1 MNTIEKDGKEY
12 IAISPNGLR
21 NAMDYVKD
29 KPELKGLLDA
39 LLESKDSECEPKDVT
54 ERIKTFEDA
63 CNELGEYNKLVNE
76 YRYVESTNISKDLAA
91 YLKLRII
98 CAALNEGWEPQ
109 FTKDEYRYYP
119 YFVLYTEEEVERMD
133 EETKQELGLFGGDA
147 AYGARCGF
155 VAAPATYDFGD
166 AYAYCG
172 SRLCLSTRELAV
184 YCGRQFI
191 DLWKDYYIET
201 AK

>member
-1 MNTIEKDGKEY
+1 MEVIEKDGKEY
-12 IAISPNGLR
+12 IAISQNGLR
-21 NAMDYVKD
+21 NAMYYVKD
-29 KPELKGLLDA
+29 KHELKGLLDA

-133 EETKQELGLFGGDA
+133 EETKQELGLFGGCA
-147 AYGARCGF
+147 RRRRCGF
-155 VAAPATYDFGD
+155 VAADASDAFGYAN
-166 AYAYCG
+166 AYLG
-172 SRLCLSTRELAV
+172 SRLCLSTRELAE
-184 YCGRQFI
+184 YCGKQFI
-191 DLWKDYYIET
+191 ALWADFYLIRK
-201 AK
+201 

>member
-1 MNTIEKDGKEY
+1 MEVIEKDGKEY

-21 NAMDYVKD
+21 NAMYYVKD

-63 CNELGEYNKLVNE
+63 YNELGINHKFVVEYNDCKDSV
-76 YRYVESTNISKDLAA
+76 SKDLKA
-91 YLKLRII
+91 YLKLRIV
-98 CAALNEGWEPQ
+98 CAALNEEWEPT
-109 FTKDEYRYYP
+109 FAGDEYRYYP

-133 EETKQELGLFGGDA
+133 DKTKNKLGLFGGDA
-147 AYGARCGF
+147 SDGARCGF
-155 VAAPATYDFGD
+155 VAASASNAFGSARADF
-166 AYAYCG
+166 G
-172 SRLCLSTRELAV
+172 SRLCFRTRELAV
-184 YCGRQFI
+184 YCGKQFI

>member
-1 MNTIEKDGKEY
+1 MEVIEKDGKEY
-12 IAISPNGLR
+12 IAISQNGLR
-21 NAMDYVKD
+21 NAMYYVKD
-29 KPELKGLLDA
+29 KHELKGLLDA
-39 LLESKDSECEPKDVT
+39 LLESKECECKPKDVT

-133 EETKQELGLFGGDA
+133 EETKQELGLFGGCA
-147 AYGARCGF
+147 RRRRCGF
-155 VAAPATYDFGD
+155 VAADASDAFGYAN
-166 AYAYCG
+166 AYLG
-172 SRLCLSTRELAV
+172 SRLCLSTRELAE
-184 YCGRQFI
+184 YCGKQFI
-191 DLWKDYYIET
+191 ALWADFYLIRK
-201 AK
+201 

>member
-1 MNTIEKDGKEY
+1 MEVIEKDGKEY
-12 IAISPNGLR
+12 IAISQNGLR
-21 NAMDYVKD
+21 NAMYYVKD

-109 FTKDEYRYYP
+109 FTNDEYRYYP
-119 YFVLYTEEEVERMD
+119 YLVLYTKEEVENMD
-133 EETKQELGLFGGDA
+133 ENTKKGLGLIGGSA
-147 AYGARCGF
+147 NYGARCGF
-155 VAAPATYDFGD
+155 VAAPAGSAFG
-166 AYAYCG
+166 YAAALFG
-172 SRLCLSTRELAV
+172 SRLALKTRELAE
-184 YCGRQFI
+184 YCGKQFI
-191 DLWKDYYIET
+191 ALWADFYLIRK
-201 AK
+201 

>member
-1 MNTIEKDGKEY
+1 MEVIEKDGKEY
-12 IAISPNGLR
+12 IAISQNGLR
-21 NAMDYVKD
+21 NAMYYVKD

-119 YFVLYTEEEVERMD
+119 YFVLYTEEEVEKMD
-133 EETKQELGLFGGDA
+133 EETKNELRFFGGSA
-147 AYGARCGF
+147 GNGARCGF
-155 VAAPATYDFGD
+155 VSASAFDDFG
-166 AYAYCG
+166 YANADYG
-172 SRLCLSTRELAV
+172 SRLCLRTPELAV

-191 DLWKDYYIET
+191 DLWADFYLIRG
-201 AK
+201 

>member
-12 IAISPNGLR
+12 IAISQNGLR
-21 NAMDYVKD
+21 NAMDYV
-29 KPELKGLLDA
+29 
-39 LLESKDSECEPKDVT
+39 KDSECEPKDVT

-63 CNELGEYNKLVNE
+63 YNELGDEHPFVCAYDALITHEELDDQEDIV
-76 YRYVESTNISKDLAA
+76 A

-98 CAALNEGWEPQ
+98 CAALNEGWEPR
-109 FTKDEYRYYP
+109 FTKNEYRYYT
-119 YFVLYTEEEVERMD
+119 YFMLYSEKDVEGMD
-133 EETKQELGLFGGDA
+133 DKTKNELGLFGCT
-147 AYGARCGF
+147 AYYGPCCGF
-155 VAAPATYDFGD
+155 VAAYALSGSGGANATV
-166 AYAYCG
+166 G
-172 SRLCLSTRELAV
+172 SRLCLRTRELAV

>member
-1 MNTIEKDGKEY
+1 MEKNCK
-12 IAISPNGLR
+12 ISLNGLR
-21 NAMDYVKD
+21 NAMRYVED

-39 LLESKDSECEPKDVT
+39 LFESGKSKDVT

-109 FTKDEYRYYP
+109 FTDDEYRYYP
-119 YFVLYTEEEVERMD
+119 YLLLYKKEEVENMD
-133 EETKQELGLFGGDA
+133 ENTKKRLGLFGGAANLGSSCGPVA
-147 AYGARCGF
+147 AYAHSDFGGAR
-155 VAAPATYDFGD
+155 ADI
-166 AYAYCG
+166 G
-172 SRLCLSTRELAV
+172 SRLCLRTRELAE

-191 DLWKDYYIET
+191 DLWKDFYLIL
-201 AK
+201 K